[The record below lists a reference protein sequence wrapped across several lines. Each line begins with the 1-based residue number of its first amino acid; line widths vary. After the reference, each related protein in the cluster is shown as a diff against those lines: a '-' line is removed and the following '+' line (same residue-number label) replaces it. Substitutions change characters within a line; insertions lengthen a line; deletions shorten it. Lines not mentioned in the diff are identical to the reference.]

1 MTEYVAGYV
10 VGSPSGDGDSDGLA
24 ADANWA
30 GADETDET
38 DETGEAGETGDDGG
52 DETGEAGDRSAARRA
67 ELIAAAQAGWV
78 AALTDLGGR
87 NTLLYYK
94 DRRAATLD
102 LAAADPAAVDRFLRT
117 GSSRITRLFS
127 DVDARADAIRR
138 TQVIYR
144 KARELEEERGIRVG
158 FLATGMARWDELFL
172 EPAAPVLLRGL
183 TITPTRAR
191 HDDFDLVL
199 DDEYETNPVLLHKLA
214 TVFGAATEAL
224 ANVPPDKIGDLLS
237 TAADDAEVPGFE
249 ITDRLVIGTFTYAKL
264 PMVQDLQAAGEL
276 LADSDVVA
284 AIAGDPRAQE
294 LLGADETSEPRP
306 ESPEQDYSVLDADS
320 SQRNAID
327 TVLAGRSL
335 VIHGPPGTG
344 KSQTIANL
352 IAALVARG
360 RKVLF
365 VAEKRA
371 AIDAVLSRLKLANLG
386 EVVLDIHEGAKDRQR
401 IARDLAD
408 AMDEAQ
414 QVPEPDVGDLH
425 RRLTDRHLRLSRHAS
440 ALHQR
445 HQPWDLTPYQ
455 VQSALLGVPEAA
467 RLQIR
472 LDNPEQI
479 GREQADRIRDELRE
493 FAHLGGFTLRPG
505 STPWFGASLRGPDD
519 ARRAC
524 ELAVRLSTRTLP
536 MLTERVR
543 AACHEVGLRP
553 PASYP
558 EASTVLRLFAGVQA
572 TLRMFGQAAY
582 DADLALLANATADG
596 ARLGFRERRAARK
609 QARSLVGAELTDE
622 QLSAVLTEAAS
633 QLNEWRDLRTDAGQ
647 PRLPSRMDELAA
659 LWADCEAQLGSLRAV
674 ISLPADPLPL
684 LAELAADQDTAW
696 NLPRLY
702 ELARRFGDLSLSPL
716 LDELACRGAGPD
728 SAAAA
733 FDHAWYSTI
742 LDEMRVRDPRYGAH
756 RGDALDE
763 IAGDFRARDVEH
775 LVANRARV
783 RREWADG
790 LLEASDRHPLQARVI
805 RKQAALRR
813 GHLPLRRLL
822 DQASDV
828 MFAIKPCWAMS
839 PLMVSQ
845 VLPQASLFDVVI
857 FDEASQVVPADAIP
871 AIMRGHQIV
880 VAGDD
885 RQLPPTNFFRQVGD
899 AAGEDGGDDE
909 DSLVSFGAGFESVLD
924 ALRPLLPTAS
934 LAWHYRSRDERL
946 VAFSNSRIYGGS
958 LTTFPGVLTSECLRH
973 VVVAQGPGSGQ
984 ETSVDAEVSKVVEL
998 IFEHAREHPMESL
1011 GVIALGVKHAER
1023 IDTALRS
1030 ALSDLA
1036 EAGGDDYSEIEAFFA
1051 EDLPEPFFVKNLER
1065 VQGDERDAIILS
1077 IGYGKHHDGRM
1088 RYQWGPLLRDGGERR
1103 LNVAATRAK
1112 HRLTLVSSFS
1122 GHDVDPDRVTKA
1134 GARLLADYLDY
1145 ASSGGTAPEAS
1156 GGERLDPFESDV
1168 RSRLAAAG
1176 ITVVPQY
1183 GVGGYRVDFAVT
1195 HPGDPGRMVL
1205 AIEAD
1210 GASYRQ
1216 SGSVRDRDRLRG
1228 EHLQR
1233 LGWRYH
1239 RLWSTNWF
1247 QNPDA
1252 EVAKVQAAYQR
1263 AIAGTGPDAGQGRA
1277 TKSAAGDTMG
1287 GPSGDTLA
1295 SSGAGRDGASAGAGR
1310 AGGARAGETSAGGAG
1325 AGGSSSGGTDLGGAA
1340 GDRSAASRA
1349 AANQTRSGR
1358 LAVAQTSAG
1367 DSPTAG
1373 SASAQPGP
1381 ARAPQALSGP
1391 AQSPQALSP
1400 AAEPRQSGAQ
1410 PTQAPA
1416 AQAPAAE
1423 PRSAQPLPAQAAP
1436 PALAPAAQQAAQPL
1450 PAQSVPLPLPA
1461 AEPDRQTLARV
1472 VGQRAREPVKLTLP
1486 GRRERD

>member
-1 MTEYVAGYV
+1 MTEYVAG
-10 VGSPSGDGDSDGLA
+10 SRSTAGDGTGGDGTGWNGPA
-24 ADANWA
+24 GDADAA
-30 GADETDET
+30 
-38 DETGEAGETGDDGG
+38 
-52 DETGEAGDRSAARRA
+52 GEAGDGGASRRA
-67 ELIAAAQAGWV
+67 ELIAAAQAGWID
-78 AALTDLGGR
+78 ALTDLGGR

-191 HDDFDLVL
+191 HDDFDLAL
-199 DDEYETNPVLLHKLA
+199 DDEYEVNPVLLHKLA
-214 TVFGAATEAL
+214 TVFGAATEEL
-224 ANVPPDKIGDLLS
+224 SNVPPDKVGDLL
-237 TAADDAEVPGFE
+237 TRAADDADVPGFQ
-249 ITDRLVIGTFTYAKL
+249 ITDRLVVGTFTYAKL

-284 AIAGDPRAQE
+284 AIAGDPQAQE
-294 LLGADETSEPRP
+294 LLGADENSEPTQ
-306 ESPEQDYSVLDADS
+306 EAPEQDYSVLDADS

-445 HQPWDLTPYQ
+445 HQPWGLTPYQ

-467 RLQIR
+467 KLQIR

-553 PASYP
+553 PAGYP
-558 EASTVLRLFAGVQA
+558 GTSAVLRLFAGVQA
-572 TLRMFGQAAY
+572 TLRMFGSASY
-582 DADLALLANATADG
+582 DADLAMLAAATADG
-596 ARLGFRERRAARK
+596 AGLGFRERRAGRK
-609 QARSLVGAELTDE
+609 QARALAGAAGAELTDE

-633 QLNEWRDLRTDAGQ
+633 QLGEWLDLRTDAGR
-647 PRLPSRMDELAA
+647 PRLPSRLDELAA

-674 ISLPADPLPL
+674 ITLPADPLPL

-702 ELARRFGDLSLSPL
+702 ELAGRFGDLSLSPL
-716 LDELACRGAGPD
+716 LDELACREADPD
-728 SAAAA
+728 LAAAA

-756 RGDALDE
+756 RGATLDE

-783 RREWADG
+783 RRAWADA
-790 LLEASDRHPLQARVI
+790 LLETCDRHPLQARVI

-828 MFAIKPCWAMS
+828 LFAIKPCWAMS

-871 AIMRGHQIV
+871 AMMRGHQIV

-899 AAGEDGGDDE
+899 AAGDDGSDEE
-909 DSLVSFGAGFESVLD
+909 DSPVSFGAGFESVLD

-998 IFEHAREHPMESL
+998 IFEHAREYPMESL
-1011 GVIALGVKHAER
+1011 GVIALGIKHAER
-1023 IDTALRS
+1023 IDAALRS

-1036 EAGGDDYSEIEAFFA
+1036 EAGGDDYAEIEAFFA
-1051 EDLPEPFFVKNLER
+1051 EDLPEPVFVKNLER

-1145 ASSGGTAPEAS
+1145 ASSGGSAPQAS
-1156 GGERLDPFESDV
+1156 GGDSLDPFEADV
-1168 RSRLAAAG
+1168 RRRLAAAG

-1183 GVGGYRVDFAVT
+1183 GVGGYRVDFAVS
-1195 HPGDPGRMVL
+1195 HPHDPGLMVL

-1263 AIAGTGPDAGQGRA
+1263 AIAGTGHDTGSGRA
-1277 TKSAAGDTMG
+1277 GTSAAGDTMG
-1287 GPSGDTLA
+1287 GSSGDTLA
-1295 SSGAGRDGASAGAGR
+1295 GSGARRDGARSGSAVGDGSGAGGASGDGPAGSRVGDGTA
-1310 AGGARAGETSAGGAG
+1310 
-1325 AGGSSSGGTDLGGAA
+1325 SG
-1340 GDRSAASRA
+1340 RSAPSGPGGGQVPASVMGA
-1349 AANQTRSGR
+1349 LDSGR
-1358 LAVAQTSAG
+1358 SQTG
-1367 DSPTAG
+1367 
-1373 SASAQPGP
+1373 Q
-1381 ARAPQALSGP
+1381 QALAPSRP
-1391 AQSPQALSP
+1391 AESPVAESP
-1400 AAEPRQSGAQ
+1400 VAESPGA
-1410 PTQAPA
+1410 
-1416 AQAPAAE
+1416 E
-1423 PRSAQPLPAQAAP
+1423 PLPAR
-1436 PALAPAAQQAAQPL
+1436 
-1450 PAQSVPLPLPA
+1450 SGPLPLPA
-1461 AEPDRQTLARV
+1461 AEPERQAIAPPA
-1472 VGQRAREPVKLTLP
+1472 GQRAREPVRLTLP
-1486 GRRERD
+1486 GRRDST